1 MKKGQALENI
11 KPENGS
17 PRNFMIANY
26 GSYTDSKALKAS
38 DAIQILIR
46 TPKSYRRTMNCA
58 GNVEYE
64 DGSSY
69 RYGCDECPE
78 NKGCGERDERAKCDK
93 AALADFFTKTP
104 AGLEAHE
111 VANIRDVAQIFCNA
125 WIERDS
131 GFFNEMADLVDAFA
145 AREKVTP
152 RVSIRD
158 RALLNLSPHHA
169 AVAATDMI
177 WHLDQKHG
185 KGDEEI
191 SYAEFLQ
198 AVNDCSKEG
207 ITDRSFQRAIKLL
220 GIKLKRGKPGPKQE
234 RKKTSGKARE

>member
-1 MKKGQALENI
+1 MKKGQSLKKI

-17 PRNFMIANY
+17 PKNFIIAHY
-26 GSYTDSKALKAS
+26 GRFTDSKALKAS

-46 TPKSYRRTMNCA
+46 TPKSYRRTMNCD

-78 NKGCGERDERAKCDK
+78 NKGCRERDERAKSDK
-93 AALADFFTKTP
+93 AALADFFTKNP

-111 VANIRDVAQIFCNA
+111 VANIRDAAQIFCNA
-125 WIERDS
+125 WIGRDS
-131 GFFNEMADLVDAFA
+131 GFFREMADLIDAFA

-158 RALLNLSPHHA
+158 RALLNLSPPHA
-169 AVAATDMI
+169 AVAATHMT
-177 WHLDQKHG
+177 WYLDRKHG
-185 KGDEEI
+185 NGDEEI

-198 AVNDCSKEG
+198 AVNDTSEDG
-207 ITDRSFQRAIKLL
+207 ITDRSFQRAIKPL
-220 GIKLKRGKPGPKQE
+220 GIKLKRGKPGPKPE